1 VTVKGFHKI
10 AVVILMTTLAFLV
23 FRMFNKDNALPP
35 KATEASPRNLGA
47 PPMMQQST
55 GRSSSAIGEPAA
67 APAHTQEAQRKV
79 PLSSTD
85 YLFGKMFEEPQ
96 DGSSPP
102 LFQKIHKVFASE
114 AVDPVWGSQVESE
127 LQATMTKPDVSA
139 KVELVSI
146 ECHTSICQIL
156 GVSPSADGSSQSVDK
171 FQNQIFGMKSQS
183 WWQAYNLTEVTTIV
197 SVGDDGRAVLVGY
210 VTKLPFAKQNQ

>member
-1 VTVKGFHKI
+1 MKGFQKI
-10 AVVILMTTLAFLV
+10 AVVILMTTLVFLV
-23 FRMFNKDNALPP
+23 FRMFNKDNTLPP
-35 KATEASPRNLGA
+35 KATETSPKNLGS

-67 APAHTQEAQRKV
+67 APAHTPEAHRKV

-102 LFQKIHKVFASE
+102 PFQTIHKAFASE
-114 AVDPVWGSQVESE
+114 AVDPVWASQVESE

-156 GVSPSADGSSQSVDK
+156 GVSPSADDSPQSVEE

-197 SVGDDGRAVLVGY
+197 SVGDDGRAVLAGY
-210 VTKLPFAKQNQ
+210 VTKWPLPKQGQ